1 MIHAADRTISS
12 PSRPR
17 VVEGTAAHLP
27 GLDLLRAIAILLVFA
42 YHASVFFAHPAELR
56 SWAAFGWTGVDL
68 FFVLSGFLITSQ
80 LLAVQARGPI
90 NLTGYFLKRGF
101 RILPAYWLVLAV
113 YFLMPAWR
121 EIESPA
127 PLWKYLTFT
136 QNLGLDTVNNRTFS
150 HAWSLCIEEQFYL
163 ALPLALIALKGKL
176 NLRRLI
182 WGVACLML
190 AGLAVRWLSWQF
202 LVQPTLAAGIAG
214 SPRWSREWAT
224 WIYYPT
230 QCRLDGLLTG
240 VLVAGVFRWRPDV
253 RSWTDRRPLMFLAL
267 GILLLGAG
275 WVLGSPMVGY
285 SCALLGYPVISGA
298 FGAFL
303 ICVISPSFRLP
314 KTIYVPIK
322 WIAVLSYAVYLT
334 HKVAG
339 HVLQPW
345 LTRLGFSPE
354 GWPMLIALLTGCL
367 LVGLVVHL
375 LIERPSFWI
384 RDQLLR
390 RQGAPRVQRAGV
402 C

>member
-1 MIHAADRTISS
+1 M
-12 PSRPR
+12 
-17 VVEGTAAHLP
+17 
-27 GLDLLRAIAILLVFA
+27 
-42 YHASVFFAHPAELR
+42 
-56 SWAAFGWTGVDL
+56 
-68 FFVLSGFLITSQ
+68 
-80 LLAVQARGPI
+80 
-90 NLTGYFLKRGF
+90 
-101 RILPAYWLVLAV
+101 LPAYWLLLAI
-113 YFLMPAWR
+113 YFLIPTWR

-163 ALPLALIALKGKL
+163 ALPLALVALKGTL

-182 WGVACLML
+182 WGVVCLML
-190 AGLAVRWLSWQF
+190 VGLAVRWVSWQLF
-202 LVQPTLAAGIAG
+202 VQPALVAGTDG

-240 VLVAGVFRWRPDV
+240 VLVAGVFRWRPKV
-253 RSWTDRRPLMFLAL
+253 RAWTDRRPLVFLGF

-285 SCALLGYPVISGA
+285 SCALFGYPVISGA

-314 KTIYVPIK
+314 KPIYVPIK

-334 HKVAG
+334 HKIAG

-345 LTRLGFSPE
+345 LTRLGFSPQ
-354 GWPMLIALLTGCL
+354 GWPMFGALLAGCL

-375 LIERPSFWI
+375 LIERPSFWM
-384 RDQLLR
+384 RDRLLR
-390 RQGAPRVQRAGV
+390 RRQTPRVPRTGV